1 MSDYLWAPPLNITL
15 KHDDPLSIAMG
26 LRDWFKSDSSN
37 KKTRPVEAPLV
48 DEDIPQEEAFA
59 ELQEAKTNEA
69 LSLFDEEEPPAVVE
83 ALVAAPYDAGE
94 ASFDDLM
101 AEEDESFTHVD
112 EVDIV
117 DVASLD
123 DPYLQATV
131 EGDVPEAVVFDEDEN
146 STSV

>member
-1 MSDYLWAPPLNITL
+1 M
-15 KHDDPLSIAMG
+15 
-26 LRDWFKSDSSN
+26 
-37 KKTRPVEAPLV
+37 